1 MNFQNIVRSAGDI
14 KSAQANMRA
23 AEEQVDTAMAKMK
36 AAVVSFFE
44 GAPEG
49 TTVQNRALAQ
59 MCEMTP
65 SAMARLLYN
74 PASANAPYKD
84 DSELVTTRYA
94 EIDESGNLVPGGA
107 VTTKRRYLVTYT
119 RK

>member
-1 MNFQNIVRSAGDI
+1 MDFQNIVRSANGI
-14 KSAQANMRA
+14 KKAQANMRA
-23 AEEQVDTAMAKMK
+23 AEEQVDTARAKMK

-44 GAPEG
+44 DAPEG
-49 TTVQNRALAQ
+49 TTVQNRALAK

-74 PASANAPYKD
+74 PRANAPYKD

-94 EIDESGNLVPGGA
+94 EIDESGNLIPGGSI
-107 VTTKRRYLVTYT
+107 TTKRRYLVTYT